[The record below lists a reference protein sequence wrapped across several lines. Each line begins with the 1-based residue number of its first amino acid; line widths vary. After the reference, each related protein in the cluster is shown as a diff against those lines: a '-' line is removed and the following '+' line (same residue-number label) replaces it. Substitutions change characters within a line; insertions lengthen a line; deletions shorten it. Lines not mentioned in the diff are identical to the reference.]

1 MWHIQRFERDRE
13 RLRAK
18 REVADVS
25 CGRWY
30 AVPTISRLLKIT
42 GLFCKRALQKRLYKR
57 DEKLRMCHVSDVMGW
72 LRLVGSLKLHVSFA
86 KEPYTRDNIRDRS
99 LLQKSPIQET
109 IFETNSAI
117 ETWNFKE
124 PTNHSHPVYVL
135 HGSCMSYIARALC
148 VC

>member
-1 MWHIQRFERDRE
+1 VWHIQRFERDRE

-72 LRLVGSLKLHVSFA
+72 LRLVGSLKLQVSFA
-86 KEPYTRDNIRDRS
+86 KEPYTRDNIRDKFCNRD
-99 LLQKSPIQET
+99 LEFQG
-109 IFETNSAI
+109 A
-117 ETWNFKE
+117 
-124 PTNHSHPVYVL
+124 Y
-135 HGSCMSYIARALC
+135 
-148 VC
+148 